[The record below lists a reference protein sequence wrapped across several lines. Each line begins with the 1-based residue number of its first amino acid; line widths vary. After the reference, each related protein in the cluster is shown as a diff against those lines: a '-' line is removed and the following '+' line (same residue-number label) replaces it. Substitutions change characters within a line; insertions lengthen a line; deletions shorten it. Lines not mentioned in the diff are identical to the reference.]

1 MSPEVVEVDVEEQKK
16 SKLPMILGVLTL
28 LVLAG
33 GVGFAVSTFTGGDK
47 TKADERSG
55 QSGASSASSSSDP
68 LGAQLVVV
76 SLDEFAVNLRES
88 GGGRVLQMTVQVES
102 TPLLEDKIVDRKAQ
116 IRDAILLLASD
127 YSYSELEGMEGKM
140 RLRDEVLVRING
152 VLSPDRVERVYFTQF
167 LVQ

>member
-1 MSPEVVEVDVEEQKK
+1 MSPEVVEVNVEEQKK
-16 SKLPMILGVLTL
+16 SKLPLILGVLTL
-28 LVLAG
+28 VILAG
-33 GVGFAVSTFTGGDK
+33 GVGYAVSIFTGPDKAAGDGG
-47 TKADERSG
+47 T
-55 QSGASSASSSSDP
+55 SAATSSSSGSSDP
-68 LGAQLVVV
+68 TSNPLVVV

-102 TPLLEDKIVDRKAQ
+102 TKLLEPKIIDRKAQ

-127 YSYSELEGMEGKM
+127 YSYNELEGMEGKM

>member
-16 SKLPMILGVLTL
+16 SKLPLILGALALIILTAAL
-28 LVLAG
+28 TYFVPKMMGGETDANAAESKSAAAPANAG
-33 GVGFAVSTFTGGDK
+33 GPEATLS
-47 TKADERSG
+47 
-55 QSGASSASSSSDP
+55 
-68 LGAQLVVV
+68 VV

-88 GGGRVLQMTVQVES
+88 GGGRVLQMTVQVEA
-102 TPLLEDKIVDRKAQ
+102 TPLLESSITDKKAQ

-127 YSYSELEGMEGKM
+127 YSYTELEGMEGKM

-152 VLSPDRVERVYFTQF
+152 VLAPDRVERVYFTSF